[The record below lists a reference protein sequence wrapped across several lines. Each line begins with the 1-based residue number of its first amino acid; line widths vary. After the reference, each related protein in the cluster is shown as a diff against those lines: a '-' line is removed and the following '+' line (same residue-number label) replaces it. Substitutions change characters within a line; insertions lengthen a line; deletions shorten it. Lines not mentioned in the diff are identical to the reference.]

1 MPTAAVVI
9 IGNEILTGKY
19 ADENGPFFIRRLREL
34 GVRLERL
41 VVVPDVAQTIADE
54 VLRCSERHDLV
65 FTTGGVGPTHDDI
78 TMESIALG
86 FGVPALVHPE
96 LEAVLRARMKSEVT
110 EAALR
115 MALVPEG
122 AELLWDGEV
131 RFPLVKVRNVYI
143 LPGVP
148 GLVRRK
154 FDAVAHLFQGPAL
167 HTARVQTSEFETDI
181 ADRLSRALQL
191 FSGVEIGSYPR
202 FEEDPRHVVVTV
214 EGLDADRVEACR
226 AWLAGALAP
235 LPG

>member
-41 VVVPDVAQTIADE
+41 VVVPDLARTIADE
-54 VLRCSERHDLV
+54 VLRCSERYDLV

-86 FGVPALVHPE
+86 FGVPALIHPE
-96 LEAVLRARMKSEVT
+96 LEGVLRSRMRSEVT

-148 GLVRRK
+148 RLVRLK
-154 FDAVAHLFQGPAL
+154 FDAISERFRGPAL

-181 ADRLSRALQL
+181 ADRLSRALEL
-191 FSGVEIGSYPR
+191 FPGVEIGSYPR

-214 EGLDADRVEACR
+214 EGLDPDRVEACR
-226 AWLAGALAP
+226 AWLAEALAP
-235 LPG
+235 LWA